1 MSDGALFNIDIF
13 VSDAAPANLLYRKYE
28 VGSSFYSAYIPA
40 CHLQLQFLVWY
51 DDMIGSDRYES
62 SRRLKDVNNITSGP
76 GVITE
81 APREQIGMVLRSSAF
96 YKVVKL

>member
-1 MSDGALFNIDIF
+1 
-13 VSDAAPANLLYRKYE
+13 
-28 VGSSFYSAYIPA
+28 
-40 CHLQLQFLVWY
+40 
-51 DDMIGSDRYES
+51 MIDRYES
-62 SRRLKDVNNITSGP
+62 SWRLKDVNNITSGP